1 MKAQTTMNSQHSH
14 LLPNLPNDS
23 KLTTDVFFSSS
34 LPIVGFLLLV
44 LLLA

>member
-1 MKAQTTMNSQHSH
+1 MMKTQTVKNETPVTEGLSTE
-14 LLPNLPNDS
+14 LFLG
-23 KLTTDVFFSSS
+23 SS